1 MQMMGVG
8 EGHRKAVL
16 RRLARDARVARI
28 VAWVWA
34 IPEGYVRT
42 YGDIEP
48 RAPRLVG
55 HCPRDHPRSS
65 VAPHSRKLTTV
76 KLGAKP

>member
-28 VAWVWA
+28 VAWVRA

-55 HCPRDHPRSS
+55 H
-65 VAPHSRKLTTV
+65 VLATTHDLPWHRT
-76 KLGAKP
+76 LGS